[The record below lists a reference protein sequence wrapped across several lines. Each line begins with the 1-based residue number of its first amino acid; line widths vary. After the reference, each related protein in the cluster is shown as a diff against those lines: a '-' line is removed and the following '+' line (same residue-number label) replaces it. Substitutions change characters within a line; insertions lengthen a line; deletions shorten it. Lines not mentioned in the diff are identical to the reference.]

1 MNEFVSVIKEIL
13 TAETGAGELLEGL
26 AIFEEDHEGLSS
38 PCCLIR
44 PDIETTIAQQ
54 NRYKSVEGRAL
65 LFAMVQINKRDGGAT
80 EWRDARVA
88 ADGWARKIEKII
100 LRNPKL
106 ISATYTSGFTNL
118 DQKTQLVSKEYDF
131 DVNGPATWWAFMRMI
146 FKAEYIYKDGVI
158 TLE

>member
-1 MNEFVSVIKEIL
+1 MTEFIAVIKEIL

-26 AIFEEDHEGLSS
+26 GIFDEDHEGLTT
-38 PCCLIR
+38 PCLLIR
-44 PDIETTIAQQ
+44 PDIEITIAQQ

-65 LFAMVQINKRDGGAT
+65 LFAMAQINKRDGAAT
-80 EWRDARVA
+80 DWRDARVL
-88 ADGWARKIEKII
+88 ADGWARKVEKII
-100 LRNPKL
+100 MRNPKL
-106 ISATYTSGFTNL
+106 ISSTYPNGFTNL

-131 DVNGPATWWAFMRMI
+131 DVNGPATWWAFMRMV